1 MGQAARRKAEIKNY
15 KEINGIV
22 AEKENDILNISPL
35 MPFINGGD
43 NTKRKTIYHIN
54 RLNNAGYDSWQSIDP
69 NKQHK
74 TFIDALIFLCRS
86 DIAVEKYGMTNA
98 IKNREEHFINFT
110 FSCIGFSTKV
120 LLYIVKS
127 ISTLNLLSKITLA
140 RVMHRIYY
148 ECDDLQNDEGRKLT
162 ELCFENI
169 TYNNVV
175 DMLEVELEKRKSIS
189 EPNLKDHMI
198 LEDAEKLK
206 EALEKDE
213 PFYLYRGFIIDE
225 EEYVRQGKKEE
236 GALYYKQDAGK
247 GVSYT
252 FDENVAGFFCYWN
265 ITFGGDGS
273 NEAVWSEKTNS
284 PQPITT
290 KEEFIDYHGES
301 YSLRISKMKKRPV
314 VCRFLVDPKDIK
326 GFNFGKSESEIN
338 LLPENLVVDRYE
350 LVSGRRIAELQYNT
364 LYTYNKETTD
374 LQGFYGK
381 DKVVVLNYSQY
392 GKTYQIFA
400 DGKQVEE
407 KIADKKRLYLQNE
420 GTLTKSDIKEVFD
433 DAAIELPDEYKPPKL
448 TKSLWDF
455 LLRRPERYLHKKGH
469 SYLIS

>member
-1 MGQAARRKAEIKNY
+1 
-15 KEINGIV
+15 
-22 AEKENDILNISPL
+22 
-35 MPFINGGD
+35 
-43 NTKRKTIYHIN
+43 
-54 RLNNAGYDSWQSIDP
+54 
-69 NKQHK
+69 
-74 TFIDALIFLCRS
+74 
-86 DIAVEKYGMTNA
+86 
-98 IKNREEHFINFT
+98 
-110 FSCIGFSTKV
+110 
-120 LLYIVKS
+120 
-127 ISTLNLLSKITLA
+127 
-140 RVMHRIYY
+140 
-148 ECDDLQNDEGRKLT
+148 
-162 ELCFENI
+162 
-169 TYNNVV
+169 
-175 DMLEVELEKRKSIS
+175 
-189 EPNLKDHMI
+189 
-198 LEDAEKLK
+198 
-206 EALEKDE
+206 
-213 PFYLYRGFIIDE
+213 
-225 EEYVRQGKKEE
+225 
-236 GALYYKQDAGK
+236 
-247 GVSYT
+247 
-252 FDENVAGFFCYWN
+252 
-265 ITFGGDGS
+265 
-273 NEAVWSEKTNS
+273 
-284 PQPITT
+284 
-290 KEEFIDYHGES
+290 
-301 YSLRISKMKKRPV
+301 MKKRPV

-364 LYTYNKETTD
+364 IYNYNEETTY